1 MVTDHVLKSAT
12 EAHQGFDFDFQA
24 LVFCQYVVIWHK
36 TKARAFFWKE
46 SNILLI
52 KPTTCCLIVC
62 SSTLEHVEAKSCSAG
77 SLLMVLNLRES
88 NRSTSDETNEQWI
101 QNILSFKKLIPS
113 CKVMTLFF
121 SYMWTKLVVQKK
133 RVSMSAKL
141 TGLWLEAK

>member
-1 MVTDHVLKSAT
+1 MSLKVQQR
-12 EAHQGFDFDFQA
+12 H
-24 LVFCQYVVIWHK
+24 
-36 TKARAFFWKE
+36 TKDSISTFKRWYFVNMSSYDTKRKQELFFLEGKQH
-46 SNILLI
+46 SLHLI

-141 TGLWLEAK
+141 TGLW